1 MFVGRDI
8 DKKHKGI
15 KRGSSGLGFEN
26 FSDRITS
33 LINFVTFKNNPPD
46 FKKVSRLTV
55 SDGEMQ

>member
-8 DKKHKGI
+8 DKKHKT
-15 KRGSSGLGFEN
+15 KRASSGLGFEN
-26 FSDRITS
+26 LSDRITS